1 MANVPHFAKAFVGHR
16 TATQRQRSDF
26 VRERG
31 ELFNSLL
38 DAIHI
43 EEPPLS
49 KWMINGRSVEANS
62 KAEVRR
68 CLGGA
73 IGMES

>member
-26 VRERG
+26 VRECG

-38 DAIHI
+38 KKSTSISTS
-43 EEPPLS
+43 LS
-49 KWMINGRSVEANS
+49 TFLNVPGKT
-62 KAEVRR
+62 
-68 CLGGA
+68 
-73 IGMES
+73 